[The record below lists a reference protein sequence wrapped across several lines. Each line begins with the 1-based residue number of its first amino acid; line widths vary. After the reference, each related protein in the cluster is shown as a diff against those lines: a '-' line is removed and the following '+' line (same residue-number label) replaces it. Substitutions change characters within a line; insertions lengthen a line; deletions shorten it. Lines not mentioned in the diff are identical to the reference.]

1 MLIIAENFQALLW
14 LNKQNTTKKHIVIGF
29 HNLTPELQDAVKE
42 KYPLGFTEAMMRVDK
57 PTAIFSVVPFGTD
70 EIAYMVKI
78 DVKIDDNAQ
87 EEDDKDYYDDEIKGA
102 DEIQDDAN
110 SDDGGGDSDDD
121 VNI

>member
-1 MLIIAENFQALLW
+1 MA
-14 LNKQNTTKKHIVIGF
+14 KQNTTKKHIVTSF

-57 PTAIFSVVPFGTD
+57 PNGDFFYAVPFDTD

-87 EEDDKDYYDDEIKGA
+87 EEDDRITTTTKSRAPTKSRTTPIPTTA
-102 DEIQDDAN
+102 AATPTTT
-110 SDDGGGDSDDD
+110 
-121 VNI
+121 

>member
-1 MLIIAENFQALLW
+1 MLILAENFGDMTP
-14 LNKQNTTKKHIVIGF
+14 NSTKKRLVTNI
-29 HNLTPELQDAVKE
+29 HNLTAEQQDELKNL
-42 KYPLGFTEAMMRVDK
+42 YPKGFSDVMMRIDK
-57 PTAIFSVVPFGTD
+57 PNGDFFYAVPFDTD